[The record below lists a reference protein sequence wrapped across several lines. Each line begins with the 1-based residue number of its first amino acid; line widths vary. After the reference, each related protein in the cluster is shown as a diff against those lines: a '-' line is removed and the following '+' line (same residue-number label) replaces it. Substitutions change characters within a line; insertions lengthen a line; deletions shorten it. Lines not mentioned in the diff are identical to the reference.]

1 MDDGFNLLPQVSG
14 TGSDGTG
21 SQQAK
26 PPREPESTAPEEKRT
41 GDGCFARLANN
52 ERFQHITLGV
62 IVLNA
67 LWIFV
72 DVQWNHSALRGED
85 GRLPL
90 EPYSIAVENAFCTY
104 FTLEVICRFLA
115 FRKFRYCFIDAWFV
129 FDLTLVIF
137 MVLETWVLALIELAS
152 GGFNAGGGVLS
163 NLSSFRLLRLLRLTR
178 VARLMRFFPELLTL
192 VKGMVRAMQSVGFI
206 LLFMVVV
213 TYVFAIVF
221 TSQLGEWDYV
231 PPADAEDPTA
241 KELFGDMGSSM
252 MTLFTNGVLVDDL
265 TFTLTEIRKEILALM
280 WAFMVFIIISGMTL
294 LNMLIGVLCQVIEDS
309 SREEAEA
316 RQLHELKMCLV
327 EAFQATDESQDGLIN
342 EEEWA
347 KIATNKKVQA
357 ALLKLGVEDS
367 MMEERLKQMQESLF
381 GRRNGTEAAEAEA
394 AEEPERQDGLSFE
407 EFVDQVA
414 DLRMDTPASAMEV
427 EMLMSDL
434 ATEHKTLRRRLA
446 YMEAELR
453 KIAGIREETC
463 VRAPVE
469 ERQRIDGLV
478 SSFSAPSPYRSQ
490 GDEHGAETPQAEAG
504 SHRGL
509 TNRKSNLKRQEQTLM
524 ARLAVSFAAILLWA
538 AASNAANAPDISKGH
553 VTVGA
558 NQTGAKKPGTNDR
571 SLLNVKR
578 MGGAASNATNATNAP
593 NATNAT
599 NASNTLNGG
608 EVTVGANET
617 AAKKPGSQDRSLLNV
632 KRMGKVTILHVSDT
646 HGLHWQV
653 GNLPNADIFIHSGD
667 VGQSGSD
674 GEFGDFNNWLGSI
687 KGKFKH
693 MFLIAGNHDFWN
705 TNWRLNQGWLSPG
718 AAWDPNYFQ
727 YKFTNAQVLKHE
739 MVQVMG
745 LNIWGDGWKPQ
756 RGDSDPGN
764 NYQDLPWGI
773 DVLVTHEAPYGIFD
787 QTGGGNWG
795 SSHDLL
801 AAIWEK
807 KPKVHLFG
815 HIHEQ
820 RGHWDKTASGWYAG
834 GSEYR
839 PNLWNPQVFKPN
851 VPPPQ
856 NYPVEVESNNA
867 MANQPL
873 VDNSWGAGMSAQH
886 LVGRPR
892 LITGQLCTDGWHFS
906 SWIP

>member
-1 MDDGFNLLPQVSG
+1 MAGLDFIDADARLLEALKPHLAQIAALEDGLCVYFEAVHTDINSNFKHLPGFADIRVLQWSVQKISSEAIHMDDGFNLLPQELEAMA
-14 TGSDGTG
+14 
-21 SQQAK
+21 QALSRLEMACVLN
-26 PPREPESTAPEEKRT
+26 PLGASFSCLHPESGDMALPKLDDGGQVKRRALSHGKLQPWRQEKRT

-265 TFTLTEIRKEILALM
+265 TFTLTEIRKESLALM

-427 EMLMSDL
+427 EMLMP
-434 ATEHKTLRRRLA
+434 RLQ
-446 YMEAELR
+446 L
-453 KIAGIREETC
+453 
-463 VRAPVE
+463 P
-469 ERQRIDGLV
+469 
-478 SSFSAPSPYRSQ
+478 
-490 GDEHGAETPQAEAG
+490 
-504 SHRGL
+504 
-509 TNRKSNLKRQEQTLM
+509 
-524 ARLAVSFAAILLWA
+524 AV
-538 AASNAANAPDISKGH
+538 
-553 VTVGA
+553 
-558 NQTGAKKPGTNDR
+558 
-571 SLLNVKR
+571 
-578 MGGAASNATNATNAP
+578 
-593 NATNAT
+593 
-599 NASNTLNGG
+599 
-608 EVTVGANET
+608 
-617 AAKKPGSQDRSLLNV
+617 
-632 KRMGKVTILHVSDT
+632 
-646 HGLHWQV
+646 
-653 GNLPNADIFIHSGD
+653 
-667 VGQSGSD
+667 
-674 GEFGDFNNWLGSI
+674 
-687 KGKFKH
+687 
-693 MFLIAGNHDFWN
+693 
-705 TNWRLNQGWLSPG
+705 
-718 AAWDPNYFQ
+718 
-727 YKFTNAQVLKHE
+727 
-739 MVQVMG
+739 
-745 LNIWGDGWKPQ
+745 
-756 RGDSDPGN
+756 
-764 NYQDLPWGI
+764 
-773 DVLVTHEAPYGIFD
+773 
-787 QTGGGNWG
+787 
-795 SSHDLL
+795 
-801 AAIWEK
+801 
-807 KPKVHLFG
+807 KVHLFG